1 MKQERL
7 WKLGLKTQAG
17 ETTGAYILSFNNRR
31 AINIPDNPR
40 RWRKNAENRLYCS
53 RSWRASSG
61 LLVSLRCTE
70 KGADERGFT
79 RLSRGGD

>member
-31 AINIPDNPR
+31 AINTPDNPGAGARTLRIGCIAPEVGGLR
-40 RWRKNAENRLYCS
+40 RVY
-53 RSWRASSG
+53 RS
-61 LLVSLRCTE
+61 L
-70 KGADERGFT
+70 
-79 RLSRGGD
+79 